1 VVSVEK
7 GAQFTLRM
15 TPQILADVK
24 SVEKYL
30 DAKVG

>member
-7 GAQFTLRM
+7 GAKFTLRM